1 MRHKTFQ
8 IGVCAVLILLVSTT
22 TFAGDSPSAT
32 ELFLHTFTG
41 GADGSVPDGPL
52 TLAGNGTFYGSTF
65 FGGTAND
72 GVVFKLSRT
81 ATGTRETVVYNFQGG
96 FSDVQNPS
104 GRLLVTKD
112 GTIFGTAAGGEQGYG
127 AVYKLTPSGT
137 TYTETILHVF
147 GVGEAPIN
155 AGVIVDYAG
164 NLYGETAGGGQ
175 FGYGTI
181 YELQR
186 TSTGYRYLLLYS
198 FHQNEGDFPSG
209 GLTFDQAGNLYGTTN
224 AGGAALLGTIFE
236 LLHGSNG
243 TWTESTLYTFQ
254 GTSDGMFPDGG
265 VVFDA
270 SGNLFGT
277 TANGGEPSC
286 AKGLGCGEVYEL
298 SPSGGVWTKTVL
310 HLFTDTPDGS
320 APDAGLAI
328 DRFGNLFGTTNNG
341 GTAGTG
347 ALFEVSPTS
356 IGWTKTVLH
365 SFTDGA
371 DGGFLTSP
379 VTLDLKGNIFGV
391 ASSGGVGG
399 YGVAFAFMGLDAK

>member
-1 MRHKTFQ
+1 MRSGRLRAAFFACSATPPVVLETNTRQITPCAAIFGFRTGNIRLILESVMRHKTFQ

-112 GTIFGTAAGGEQGYG
+112 GTIFGTAAGCEQGYG

-147 GVGEAPIN
+147 GG
-155 AGVIVDYAG
+155 
-164 NLYGETAGGGQ
+164 
-175 FGYGTI
+175 
-181 YELQR
+181 
-186 TSTGYRYLLLYS
+186 
-198 FHQNEGDFPSG
+198 
-209 GLTFDQAGNLYGTTN
+209 
-224 AGGAALLGTIFE
+224 
-236 LLHGSNG
+236 
-243 TWTESTLYTFQ
+243 
-254 GTSDGMFPDGG
+254 
-265 VVFDA
+265 
-270 SGNLFGT
+270 
-277 TANGGEPSC
+277 
-286 AKGLGCGEVYEL
+286 
-298 SPSGGVWTKTVL
+298 
-310 HLFTDTPDGS
+310 
-320 APDAGLAI
+320 
-328 DRFGNLFGTTNNG
+328 
-341 GTAGTG
+341 
-347 ALFEVSPTS
+347 
-356 IGWTKTVLH
+356 GWTKTVLH
-365 SFTDGA
+365 SFTNGA
-371 DGGFLTSP
+371 DGGFVTSP

-391 ASSGGVGG
+391 TASGGRGG

>member
-1 MRHKTFQ
+1 MHSKTFQ
-8 IGVCAVLILLVSTT
+8 IGVCAFLVLLTSTIG
-22 TFAGDSPSAT
+22 FAADSPSTT
-32 ELFLHTFTG
+32 ELILHSFTG
-41 GADGSVPDGPL
+41 GADGSVPDGAL

-81 ATGTRETVVYNFQGG
+81 ATGTQETVVYNFQGG
-96 FSDVQNPS
+96 SSDVRNPS

-112 GTIFGTAAGGEQGYG
+112 GTIFGTATGGEQGYG

-137 TYTETILHVF
+137 TYMESILHVF
-147 GVGEAPIN
+147 AVGETPIN
-155 AGVIVDYAG
+155 SGVIVDKAG

-175 FGYGTI
+175 FGDGTI
-181 YELQR
+181 YELER
-186 TSTGYRYLLLYS
+186 STAGYKFVILDS
-198 FHQNEGDFPSG
+198 FNQNEGNFASG
-209 GLTFDQAGNLYGTTN
+209 GLIFDQAGNLYGTTLS
-224 AGGAALLGTIFE
+224 GGPNFLGTIFE
-236 LLHGSNG
+236 LQRGSNG

-254 GTSDGMFPDGG
+254 NTADGVNPGG
-265 VVFDA
+265 SLVFDS

-277 TANGGEPSC
+277 TEYGGDTSC
-286 AKGLGCGEVYEL
+286 ADGFGCGEVYEL

-310 HLFTDTPDGS
+310 HLFTDTPDGH

-328 DRFGNLFGTTNNG
+328 DQYGNLFGTTNNG

-347 ALFEVSPTS
+347 TLFEVSPTS
-356 IGWTKTVLH
+356 SGWTETVLH

-391 ASSGGVGG
+391 ASSGGTGG